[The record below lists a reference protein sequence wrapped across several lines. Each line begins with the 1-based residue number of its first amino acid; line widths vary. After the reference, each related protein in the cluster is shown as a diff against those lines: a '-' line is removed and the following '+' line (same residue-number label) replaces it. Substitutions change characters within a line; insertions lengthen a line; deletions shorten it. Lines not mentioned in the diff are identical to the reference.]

1 MGATGEIQ
9 LKDAIE
15 TLSNEF
21 HLTPEERDH
30 LLLREGNIPWLATA
44 VPKLES
50 PDWGD
55 ERQPY
60 PLTWEEQDQLVS
72 RLPIHLVPPTLFSLA
87 TGAREQEVAPLKWD
101 QECQVTGLPAGAVWW
116 VPPEIRKGSAK
127 KTRSEQQGRYLIAN
141 TMARSVINKLRGNG
155 SDFLFPGP
163 KGNRVERMNNT
174 GFRNARKAANLAV
187 ILRAVTG
194 CDTKR
199 DTNKNSGLVT
209 AVSA

>member
-1 MGATGEIQ
+1 MAGDCCTEARITRLGGRTPTLPANLGGTRPTCVTTSDTFGA
-9 LKDAIE
+9 
-15 TLSNEF
+15 
-21 HLTPEERDH
+21 
-30 LLLREGNIPWLATA
+30 
-44 VPKLES
+44 
-50 PDWGD
+50 
-55 ERQPY
+55 
-60 PLTWEEQDQLVS
+60 
-72 RLPIHLVPPTLFSLA
+72 PTLFSLA

-127 KTRSEQQGRYLIAN
+127 KTRSEQQRRYLIAN